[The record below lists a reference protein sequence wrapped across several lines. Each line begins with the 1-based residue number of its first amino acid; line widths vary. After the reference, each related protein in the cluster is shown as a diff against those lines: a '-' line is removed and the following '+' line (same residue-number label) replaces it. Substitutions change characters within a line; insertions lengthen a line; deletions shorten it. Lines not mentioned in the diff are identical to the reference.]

1 MTRVLWGCL
10 LYAGLGGLFPE
21 TCQAQLFRRPFHEC
35 CETCEMPHAQC
46 SCTQT
51 RPVVQTQLH
60 AQQVTTYR
68 DVIETQIRNETVVE
82 NVPSTTF
89 RSVTV
94 DEGNYQMVWVPK
106 PVTKQVAQTV
116 IQQQVKTRAVP
127 YQVTRRVPQIS
138 TQFVPVQTV
147 QHITE
152 TVPFSMPMMA
162 MPAPMAF
169 PTTAASCNSC
179 RHQSTAFGQPFVSSQ
194 IGYAPSFVQPAP
206 MTASI
211 PTMPAITVPLPQTA
225 FGPTPIAAEPSA
237 EQWQT
242 IPARGS
248 SESRS
253 RSYESPSS
261 RSVPAPMDEASHSP
275 RRSSKFVPAP
285 SAATVWNSRRETS
298 LR

>member
-10 LYAGLGGLFPE
+10 LCAGIGGLIPE
-21 TCQAQLFRRPFHEC
+21 TSQAQLFRRPFHEC
-35 CETCEMPHAQC
+35 CETCEMPHARCGC
-46 SCTQT
+46 SQT
-51 RPVVQTQLH
+51 RPVVQTQLR

-68 DVIETQIRNETVVE
+68 DVTETHIRNESVVE
-82 NVPSTTF
+82 NVPSTTY
-89 RSVTV
+89 RNVTV

-116 IQQQVKTRAVP
+116 VQQQMKTRAVP

-138 TQFVPVQTV
+138 TQLVPVQTV

-152 TVPFSMPMMA
+152 TVPFSMPIA
-162 MPAPMAF
+162 
-169 PTTAASCNSC
+169 AASCNSC
-179 RHQSTAFGQPFVSSQ
+179 GHSSTAMGLSYPSHQL
-194 IGYAPSFVQPAP
+194 GYAPSFVQAAP

-211 PTMPAITVPLPQTA
+211 PTMPAITVPLPQA
-225 FGPTPIAAEPSA
+225 ALAPTPITAESSA

-261 RSVPAPMDEASHSP
+261 RAVPTPMDEASQTP
-275 RRSSKFVPAP
+275 RRTSMFVPAP